1 MRHPGSSRREEL
13 PHVCGAGVRGVF
25 GVCEQ
30 MEALGVGEVMK
41 KESLVWLIE
50 VN

>member
-1 MRHPGSSRREEL
+1 MRHPRSSRYEEL
-13 PHVCGAGVRGVF
+13 PHVCGAGVGGVF

-30 MEALGVGEVMK
+30 MEALGVVEVMK